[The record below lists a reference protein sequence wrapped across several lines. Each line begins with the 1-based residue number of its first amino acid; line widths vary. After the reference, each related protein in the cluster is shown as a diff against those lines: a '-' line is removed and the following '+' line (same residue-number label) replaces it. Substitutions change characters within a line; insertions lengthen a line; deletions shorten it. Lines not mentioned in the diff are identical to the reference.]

1 MRQMT
6 HVQRQGDWLFAVR
19 PRTQADG
26 DALPAHAGGGL
37 ISASEVSG
45 HSHVAT
51 IGDGI
56 AVSPTQVVL
65 RPVGGQVNI
74 AHLDAAGVPCG
85 HDALLWVDVP
95 DDSEVVGIRQIQ
107 VAPDGLV
114 EVSKD

>member
-6 HVQRQGDWLFAVR
+6 HIQRQGDWLFFTR

-56 AVSPTQVVL
+56 AVSPTQVVI
-65 RPVGGQVNI
+65 RPVDGMVAI
-74 AHLDAAGVPCG
+74 DHLDTAGQPCG
-85 HDALLWVDVP
+85 HEGIRFPSVA
-95 DDSEVVGIRQIQ
+95 DDQEVVGLRQVQ
-107 VAPDGLV
+107 VRPDGLV
-114 EVSKD
+114 EPSTD

>member
-1 MRQMT
+1 MQQM
-6 HVQRQGDWLFAVR
+6 QRQGDWLFWVR

-45 HSHVAT
+45 HSHVT
-51 IGDGI
+51 TVGDGVAI
-56 AVSPTQVVL
+56 SPTQVL
-65 RPVGGQVNI
+65 IRPVDGQVNI
-74 AHLDAAGVPCG
+74 AHLDAVGLPCG
-85 HDALLWVDVP
+85 HESLLWVNVP

-107 VAPDGLV
+107 ATPDGLV